1 MASNKAVRK
10 AIENA
15 EIDME
20 AFEEDYAYI
29 GIRVQEETFGLNVGD
44 KVIHNSRVWVDG
56 EETEE
61 ELDGVSATMYS
72 AMDRTDNEYMGRY
85 ILILGDNKMS
95 GYGED
100 EGEIIL
106 RYPTVL
112 AILKVED

>member
-44 KVIHNSRVWVDG
+44 KVIHNSHVWERG
-56 EETEE
+56 IEMGE
-61 ELDGVSATMYS
+61 ELDGVCATMYS
-72 AMDRTDNEYMGRY
+72 ALNNTDNEYFGRY
-85 ILILGDNKMS
+85 VLLLGDNKMS

-106 RYPTVL
+106 YCPTVL

>member
-15 EIDME
+15 GIDME

-29 GIRVQEETFGLNVGD
+29 GIRVQEETFGLKVGD
-44 KVIHNSRVWVDG
+44 KVAHNSHVWERG
-56 EETEE
+56 IEMGE
-61 ELDGVSATMYS
+61 ELDGVCATMYS
-72 AMDRTDNEYMGRY
+72 AIANTNNEYFGQY
-85 ILILGDNKMS
+85 VLILGDNKMVE
-95 GYGED
+95 YGED

-106 RYPTVL
+106 SYPTVL

>member
-61 ELDGVSATMYS
+61 ELANTN
-72 AMDRTDNEYMGRY
+72 NEYPGRY
-85 ILILGDNKMS
+85 VLLLGDNKMS

-106 RYPTVL
+106 YCPTVL

>member
-15 EIDME
+15 GIDME

-29 GIRVQEETFGLNVGD
+29 GIRVQEETYGLKVGD

-72 AMDRTDNEYMGRY
+72 AMDHTDNEYMGRY

-106 RYPTVL
+106 SYPTVL

>member
-15 EIDME
+15 GIDMA

-29 GIRVQEETFGLNVGD
+29 GIRVQEETYGLKVGD

-61 ELDGVSATMYS
+61 ELDGISATMYS
-72 AMDRTDNEYMGRY
+72 AMANTNNEYFGEY
-85 ILILGDNKMS
+85 VLILGDNKMN
-95 GYGED
+95 YGED

-106 RYPTVL
+106 SYPTVL
-112 AILKVED
+112 AILKVDD

>member
-20 AFEEDYAYI
+20 AFEDEYTYI
-29 GIRVQEETFGLNVGD
+29 GIRVQEETFGLKVGD

-61 ELDGVSATMYS
+61 ELDGVSATMCS
-72 AMDRTDNEYMGRY
+72 AMARTDNEYAGQY

-95 GYGED
+95 EYGED
-100 EGEIIL
+100 DGEIVL
-106 RYPTVL
+106 YCPTVL